1 MITQKLIALAD
12 ASYRDFTA
20 TLIPTV
26 DKARIIGVRTP
37 AMRSLA
43 KELLKNESEKAMA
56 FLEELPHYYYEEN
69 NLHSFIIAELKD
81 FEQVIKYTERFLPY
95 IDNWATCDTFAPK
108 IFLKYPEET
117 LVYVQKWLASADT
130 YTVRYGIGI
139 LLSNYLDAHFNPVHL
154 QWVTAIQ
161 SDEYYINMM
170 IAWYLA
176 TALAKQYEAT
186 LPYLEAKTLAP
197 FAQNKSIQKA
207 RESKRITPE
216 IKEYLLTLKVQKS

>member
-1 MITQKLIALAD
+1 M
-12 ASYRDFTA
+12 
-20 TLIPTV
+20 
-26 DKARIIGVRTP
+26 
-37 AMRSLA
+37 
-43 KELLKNESEKAMA
+43 
-56 FLEELPHYYYEEN
+56 
-69 NLHSFIIAELKD
+69 
-81 FEQVIKYTERFLPY
+81 KYTERFLPY
-95 IDNWATCDTFAPK
+95 INNWATCDTFAPK

-139 LLSNYLDAHFNPVHL
+139 LLSNYLDAHFSPVHL
-154 QWVTAIQ
+154 QWVTAIK
-161 SDEYYINMM
+161 SSEYYINMM

-197 FAQNKSIQKA
+197 FVQNKSIQKA